1 MGVSCIIKDCG
12 NSRGKLG
19 KEKRV
24 MFHHLPSDQVMRK
37 KWADS
42 ITNSFGFK
50 KELKAIGAA
59 SCVCSEHFKES
70 DYITGFT
77 ETRRLNYKCAIPCT
91 TQENSEVKKTKEKL
105 TCQTVFF
112 EGVGTYL

>member
-1 MGVSCIIKDCG
+1 
-12 NSRGKLG
+12 
-19 KEKRV
+19 
-24 MFHHLPSDQVMRK
+24 MRK

-77 ETRRLNYKCAIPCT
+77 GTRRLNYKCAIPCT
-91 TQENSEVKKTKEKL
+91 TQENFEVKKRKKN
-105 TCQTVFF
+105 
-112 EGVGTYL
+112 

>member
-91 TQENSEVKKTKEKL
+91 TQENSEVKTRKKN
-105 TCQTVFF
+105 
-112 EGVGTYL
+112 